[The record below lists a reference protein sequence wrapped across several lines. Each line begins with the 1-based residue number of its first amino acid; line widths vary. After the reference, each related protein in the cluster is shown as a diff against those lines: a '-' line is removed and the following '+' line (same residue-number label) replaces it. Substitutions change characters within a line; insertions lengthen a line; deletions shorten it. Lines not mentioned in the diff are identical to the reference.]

1 MLLNIPRKKTGI
13 LEDVFSC
20 GLVGSSAPPKNITM
34 DVNHGFA
41 SSETDPYSNWL
52 VSILLYFN

>member
-20 GLVGSSAPPKNITM
+20 GWLDAMKSSSAPPKNITM

-41 SSETDPYSNWL
+41 L
-52 VSILLYFN
+52 